1 MTPKREP
8 RPDDLVAAIADGAAI
23 DWADVETPADRGQAE
38 LVHQLR
44 VIDRL
49 RAQHAGALRDR
60 RWDARAV
67 TGLAAAAVV
76 LAAVKVLIGL
86 IAVPRVL
93 FAPVAPA
100 GVGPFALNLAVF
112 GLGGLLLVFGG
123 SRDRRLQ
130 LLGGFFVTIGAA
142 FVQPFLP
149 VRGGAAGVVVDV
161 LRSCAPESFAMLLVW
176 QFAWVFP
183 HPPLSP
189 AGQRAGRA
197 FLGVAAAAS
206 VAAFL
211 THLSA
216 QRAGD
221 APAALR
227 LVQRLFDRDAPE
239 SLYWPF
245 VFVLVLLAVAFMI
258 VKARQVGGDSRRRT
272 TWFLVALGV
281 GLLPVGLAVIATPFV
296 PALAD
301 PDVRRRAG
309 VVVYA
314 GLLSIVPTTAF
325 AVAVQRVMD
334 LQFVI
339 RTALQYALARS
350 AIRAAIAVPLGYLVL
365 DIWVNRARTFQQF
378 LDERH
383 PLPLLALGGLA
394 LVTLTYRA
402 HLVRAADRWFLG
414 AAASCCV
421 ACGEV
426 HEPDVRRCACGAD
439 TRQADLPLVVH
450 GKFRL
455 HRRLGAGSTGVV
467 YLATDLALCRL
478 VALKTLQPL
487 RRGFADRMRREAR
500 AMAAVRHPHLATIFG
515 VEEWHDRPVLVVEYL
530 DGGTL
535 ADTLARGPLAL
546 DDALRLGIAL
556 ADVLD
561 RMHGGGV
568 LHRDIKPSNI
578 GFTADGEPRLLDFG
592 LAAMLDEVAPIAA
605 VSGAR
610 HVVGTPLYLSPEALA
625 GARPDESFD
634 LWSLHMVIY
643 EAIAGR
649 HPLHGQP
656 VAAVVRAVPGSTLPD
671 VRALRPDCPAALATY
686 LAEALALELARR
698 PASASAVRA
707 ALGEMRRADGA
718 A

>member
-1 MTPKREP
+1 MTLRRDPG
-8 RPDDLVAAIADGAAI
+8 PDDLVAAIADGAAI
-23 DWADVETPADRGQAE
+23 DWADVETSADRSQAS
-38 LVHQLR
+38 LVPQLR

-60 RWDARAV
+60 RWDTRVV

-76 LAAVKVLIGL
+76 LAAVKVLIGM

-93 FAPVAPA
+93 LAPVAPS
-100 GVGPFALNLAVF
+100 GIGPFALNLVVF

-142 FVQPFLP
+142 FVQPFLS

-176 QFAWVFP
+176 LFAWRFP

-189 AGQRAGRA
+189 AGQRLGRA
-197 FLGVAAAAS
+197 FLAVAAVAS

-211 THLSA
+211 THYSA
-216 QRAGD
+216 HRVGD

-227 LVQRLFDRDAPE
+227 LLQHLFDRDAPE
-239 SLYWPF
+239 SLYWPLA
-245 VFVLVLLAVAFMI
+245 FVLVLLAVAFMI
-258 VKARQVGGDSRRRT
+258 VKARQGGGDSRRRT

-281 GLLPVGLAVIATPFV
+281 GLLPAGLAVIATPFS

-301 PDVRRRAG
+301 PDVRRRVG

-350 AIRAAIAVPLGYLVL
+350 AIRAAIVVPLGYLVL

-378 LDERH
+378 LDERQTV
-383 PLPLLALGGLA
+383 PLLALGGLA

-402 HLVRAADRWFLG
+402 QLVRAVDRWFLG

-426 HEPDVRRCACGAD
+426 HEPDVQRCACGAD
-439 TRQADLPLVVH
+439 TRPADLPLVVH

-467 YLATDLALCRL
+467 YLATDLALRRL
-478 VALKTLQPL
+478 VTLKTL
-487 RRGFADRMRREAR
+487 RRGSADRLRREAR

-535 ADTLARGPLAL
+535 ADTLARGPLAI
-546 DDALRLGIAL
+546 DDVLRLGVAL

-592 LAAMLDEVAPIAA
+592 LAAMLDETAPITV

-610 HVVGTPLYLSPEALA
+610 RVVGTPLYLSPEALA
-625 GARPDESFD
+625 GAPPNESFD
-634 LWSLHMVIY
+634 LWSLHMVVY

-656 VAAVVRAVPGSTLPD
+656 VAAVVRAVPCSPLAD
-671 VRALRPDCPAALATY
+671 VRALRPDCPAALAIY
-686 LAEALALELARR
+686 LGEALALDLARR
-698 PASASAVRA
+698 PASAAAVRA
-707 ALGEMRRADGA
+707 ALSDMRRAAGA